1 MYAPK
6 YIAYDYYFSL
16 ECKKVWEVSI
26 SFSCQEKR
34 TQSRCQNN
42 LNIMLKAAT
51 DGEVITTTKP
61 QTQVASNVAV
71 FDVCNPAIGYHT
83 RYANY
88 NQLSYPKSKV
98 TSGAGVSVY
107 TLQQTCFILDLIII
121 FTFRNIN
128 NPIEKNDAIHN

>member
-1 MYAPK
+1 MHQSISRMIIIIFHRNA
-6 YIAYDYYFSL
+6 
-16 ECKKVWEVSI
+16 KKVWEVSI

-88 NQLSYPKSKV
+88 NQLSYPNSKV
-98 TSGAGVSVY
+98 TSRAGVFVY
-107 TLQQTCFILDLIII
+107 TLQQTCFMLDLDIK
-121 FTFRNIN
+121 FPFRNIK
-128 NPIEKNDAIHN
+128 NPIEKNEAIHN

>member
-1 MYAPK
+1 MQ
-6 YIAYDYYFSL
+6 
-16 ECKKVWEVSI
+16 KKVWEVSI

-71 FDVCNPAIGYHT
+71 FDVCNPAIGYHN

-88 NQLSYPKSKV
+88 NQLSSPDSMAI
-98 TSGAGVSVY
+98 TGLECLLTLISTNMLY
-107 TLQQTCFILDLIII
+107 T
-121 FTFRNIN
+121 RS
-128 NPIEKNDAIHN
+128 

>member
-1 MYAPK
+1 MHQSISRMIIIIFHRNA
-6 YIAYDYYFSL
+6 
-16 ECKKVWEVSI
+16 KKVWEVSI

-83 RYANY
+83 TGM
-88 NQLSYPKSKV
+88 QTT
-98 TSGAGVSVY
+98 TSFHIQIPS
-107 TLQQTCFILDLIII
+107 
-121 FTFRNIN
+121 
-128 NPIEKNDAIHN
+128 